1 MRRARCG
8 GIRLA
13 VVVLALAGLPAPAAS
28 ADPGMATG
36 SISYRSKV
44 GTIVVRP
51 KFAYLVKGPDTVTG
65 NVVRRIVLSAI
76 DLAPTLKSCTT
87 MMCGDGDMGEGLTI
101 DLDAGA
107 RINYWFVANGQRVQ
121 YSGTAEPSSLQLST
135 DTGQRVAGAWRLDA
149 RQAGG
154 PEVQVEFD
162 AALLKVFTKAHY

>member
-1 MRRARCG
+1 MRRTRSG
-8 GIRLA
+8 GVRLA
-13 VVVLALAGLPAPAAS
+13 VVVFALAGLPAPAAN
-28 ADPGMATG
+28 ADPGAATG
-36 SISYRSKV
+36 SISYRSKA
-44 GTIVVRP
+44 GAIVVRP
-51 KFAYLVKGPDTVTG
+51 KYAYLVKGPDTVTG
-65 NVVRRIVLSAI
+65 NVVRRIVLSAT

-107 RINYWFVANGQRVQ
+107 RINYWFVADGQRVQ

-135 DTGQRVAGAWRLDA
+135 DTGQRVAGAWHLDA
-149 RQAGG
+149 RRAGG